1 MGMVLQPPLQAK
13 VKTVLF
19 DLDDTLFD
27 HTHSTRIGLNAVRQR
42 YDRFGRKSIDELE
55 RDYLQILDETW
66 PLVLQGRITAEEA
79 RLVRLRHLFTLYGA
93 VWDEVEGQAIVAC
106 YREHYQSS
114 RRPVEGVVPL
124 LERLKTMAQIGIVT
138 NNLVAEQRDKLRY
151 CRIDHLIDFLVT
163 PEQANATKPAPAI
176 FEAALAQAGCG
187 PQEAVMVG
195 DSWHADVAGASAA
208 GIRAIWLNRR
218 GAPCPDPSLATE
230 IREIRAFEPLEDV
243 LAVVLGRAV
252 HPAPFSPRQMK

>member
-1 MGMVLQPPLQAK
+1 MVLQPPLQAK
-13 VKTVLF
+13 LKTVLF
-19 DLDDTLFD
+19 DVDDTLFD

-42 YDRFGRKSIDELE
+42 YGRLGQKSVDELE
-55 RDYLQILDETW
+55 HDFLQLSSEIW
-66 PLVLQGRITAEEA
+66 PLVLQGRMTVDES
-79 RLVRLRHLFTLYGA
+79 RLVRLRQLFALYGA
-93 VWDEVEGQAIVAC
+93 AWDEVEGQAIVAC

-124 LERLKTMAQIGIVT
+124 LDRLKKTAQIGIVT

-163 PEQANATKPAPAI
+163 PEQAGATKPAPAI

-195 DSWHADVAGASAA
+195 DSWQADVVGASAV

-218 GAPCPDPSLATE
+218 GVPCPDPSLAA
-230 IREIRAFEPLEDV
+230 EIRAFEPLEDV
-243 LAVVLGRAV
+243 LAVVLGTAV
-252 HPAPFSPRQMK
+252 HPGAVSPRQMK